1 MKNVNHLISTII
13 IKKITQFVFW
23 RSWFVLLGY
32 ISQHRF
38 QYDLANASTLEGNFC
53 PVEGDGLRSK
63 RVLLEK
69 KWLKLCFLVKNID
82 MIHLEASE
90 PK

>member
-23 RSWFVLLGY
+23 RSWFVLLEY

-38 QYDLANASTLEGNFC
+38 QYGLANVLTLEGNFC

-63 RVLLEK
+63 RVLLVK
-69 KWLKLCFLVKNID
+69 KLLKFVIFGKKYRYDIFGSLR
-82 MIHLEASE
+82 A
-90 PK
+90 